1 MAANVSQ
8 LTLAELQRVLCHG
21 EDFAL
26 KQFVWFAL
34 DAPAD
39 FVEEHQEHC
48 LASRLGTS
56 PAHLAS
62 LFAGWL
68 TQGGRPYLENRSK
81 VFLTELRRVRETSL
95 LELSFWTSVENL
107 TTELGRTKRRIRC
120 ASVRLLR
127 RAHTRTPTRGPMRPM
142 RRWVLFG
149 ASNMEGGALS
159 QQLGAD
165 ALVKPEPVAATRA
178 ALAAHRAAVVAAAA
192 EERDAAACASAEVEQ
207 TASAVCGDG
216 MGWPLALA
224 SAVRAATAALGVQS
238 RWAAT
243 CAQLSSERRC
253 AAGGL
258 CPLPPPTHTHACT
271 YDTHTTHTRHTRTI
285 SFNRI
290 SRFSRR
296 VLAFSYISFSEGC
309 SRVSKLAFDRSSLY
323 SETTFPNNL
332 PKQQKQPSQI

>member
-68 TQGGRPYLENRSK
+68 TQGGRPYLETRSK

-258 CPLPPPTHTHACT
+258 CPLPPPHTHSCT

-296 VLAFSYISFSEGC
+296 VLAFSYICFSEGC